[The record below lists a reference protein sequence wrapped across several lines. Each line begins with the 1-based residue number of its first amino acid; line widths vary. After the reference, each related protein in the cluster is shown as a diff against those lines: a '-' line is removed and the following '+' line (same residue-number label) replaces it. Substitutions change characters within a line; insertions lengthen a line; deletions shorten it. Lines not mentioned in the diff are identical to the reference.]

1 MGPKIEATICGLG
14 NGARRAVVGH
24 LDEALAAL
32 HVEAGI
38 PIPDDA

>member
-1 MGPKIEATICGLG
+1 MGSKTEATICGLG
-14 NGARRAVVGH
+14 NGDRRVVVGH

-38 PIPDDA
+38 PDPR